1 MDKEPENQPEGQGE
15 NRAENPPQGRET
27 ESPPEQQ
34 DDEASARKAL
44 KQKREDSGV
53 ELAPN
58 MDTEGGRKK
67 VPTILQMEATECGA
81 AALAMV
87 LAHYGCWVPLE
98 KMRSDCGVSRDGSK
112 ALNIIRAAREYG
124 MTGRGYRCQVEKLLE
139 LPFPMILFWE
149 FNHFVV
155 LSGIKNDKYY
165 LNDPASGPRTVTAG
179 EFNKSFTGV
188 ALAMSPGADFQKR
201 KSERPSLLKELL
213 AYMKGNIRSMVFV
226 FLVSLLLVVPGI
238 ISPVYSKIFIDD
250 VLLAQNTAWMRLLII
265 GMVVTTIFTAML
277 TWMQQK
283 TLNRFQLKLSITLS
297 SRFFW
302 HLLRL
307 PTDFYA
313 QRYIGDIN
321 ARVGACNQMAA
332 LVSGQLATNAVQL
345 VMVIFYAA
353 VMFFYDV
360 WMTLAVIAMN
370 MLNMVM
376 LVLLT
381 KVRDDTLQRTE
392 KEGRKLAGVSISGI
406 SIIETLK
413 SNGLEGE
420 FFSKWAGYHG
430 NMLVAQQ
437 RFSIWTNV
445 LNMFPTLTGGLT
457 TIFILGLGS
466 WRITE
471 GDLTVGS
478 VIAFNM
484 LSGGF
489 SGPFNGLLAASQ
501 SLQAAR
507 VAITQINDVMRYD
520 RDKRYEQ
527 ESWGDLD
534 YTGKFHKAGQMS
546 GQLSGHI
553 EVRNLTFGYSKK
565 EDPLIENLDLVIR
578 PGNRI
583 ALVGGSGSG
592 KSTLAKLIIS
602 LLKPWSGEVLYDG
615 VPVDSFD
622 PAVLAKSI
630 AFVDQEI
637 VLFEGSLR
645 DNLALWDYSM
655 KEYNITEALRDADIF
670 DEVAKRSNHYDMPV
684 DENGRN
690 FSGGQRQRLEIAR
703 ALATNPS
710 IIVFDEATAALDP
723 VTEQRIDE
731 HIRRRGCTCI
741 IVAHRLSTVRDA
753 DEIIVLEGG
762 NIIER
767 GIHDDLIAR
776 EGSRYHQLVSSV

>member
-1 MDKEPENQPEGQGE
+1 MENQESEKKQDI
-15 NRAENPPQGRET
+15 PQKSVKE
-27 ESPPEQQ
+27 
-34 DDEASARKAL
+34 
-44 KQKREDSGV
+44 KREDSGAD
-53 ELAPN
+53 LTPN
-58 MDTEGGRKK
+58 LEAEGGLKK

-124 MTGRGYRCQVEKLLE
+124 MIGRGYRCQVDKLLE

-155 LSGIKNDKYY
+155 LRGIKKNKYY
-165 LNDPASGPRTVTAG
+165 LSDPASGPRTVSAE

-188 ALAMSPGADFQKR
+188 ALAMSPGPDFQR
-201 KSERPSLLKELL
+201 QKSERPSLLKELL
-213 AYMKGNIRSMVFV
+213 AYMKGNIKSIVFV
-226 FLVSLLLVVPGI
+226 FLISLLLVVPGI
-238 ISPVYSKIFIDD
+238 IGPVYSKVFIDD
-250 VLLAQNTAWMRLLII
+250 VLLAQNRSWMRLLII
-265 GMVVTTIFTAML
+265 GMLVTSVFTAIL

-283 TLNRFQLKLSITLS
+283 TLNRFQQKLSITLS

-321 ARVGACNQMAA
+321 ARVGACNQMAG

-345 VMVIFYAA
+345 VMVFFYGA

-360 WMTLAVIAMN
+360 WMTVAVISMN
-370 MLNMVM
+370 MLNMIM
-376 LVLLT
+376 LNVLT
-381 KVRDDTLQRTE
+381 KVRDDSLQRTE
-392 KEGRKLAGVSISGI
+392 KEGRKLAGVSISGV

-437 RFSIWTNV
+437 RFSVWTSV
-445 LNMFPTLTGGLT
+445 LNMFPTLTGGMT

-484 LSGGF
+484 LAGGF

-507 VAITQINDVMRYD
+507 VAITQINDVMRYE
-520 RDKRYEQ
+520 RDKRYDR

-534 YTGKFHKAGQMS
+534 YTKQFKKAGQLS

-565 EDPLIENLDLVIR
+565 EDPLIENLNLTIR
-578 PGNRI
+578 PGNRV

-602 LLKPWSGEVLYDG
+602 LLKPWSGDVLYDG
-615 VPVDSFD
+615 TPVDSFD
-622 PAVLAKSI
+622 PAILSNSI

-637 VLFEGSLR
+637 VLFQGSLR
-645 DNLALWDYSM
+645 DNLALWDFSM
-655 KEYNITEALRDADIF
+655 KEYDITEALRDAEIF
-670 DEVAKRSNHYDMPV
+670 DEVAKRSSHYDMPV

-753 DEIIVLEGG
+753 DEIIVLEKGS
-762 NIIER
+762 ILER
-767 GIHDDLIAR
+767 GIHDDLIT
-776 EGSRYHQLVSSV
+776 EKDSRYHQLVSSI